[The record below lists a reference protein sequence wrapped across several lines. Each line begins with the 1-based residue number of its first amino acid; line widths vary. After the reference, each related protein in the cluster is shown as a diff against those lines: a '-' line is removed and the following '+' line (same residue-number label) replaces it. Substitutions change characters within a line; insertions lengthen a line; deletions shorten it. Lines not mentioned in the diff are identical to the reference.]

1 MVREMEDKMTELDK
15 FIRSIGDG
23 EKLYDNSPLIK
34 YLECL
39 PKERT
44 PKVIITST
52 PHMGR
57 TYLYDSWLNSKI
69 VKTQE

>member
-1 MVREMEDKMTELDK
+1 MTELNK
-15 FIRSIGDG
+15 FIRLISDG
-23 EKLYDNSPLIK
+23 EKLYNNSHLMK
-34 YLECL
+34 YLEGL

>member
-1 MVREMEDKMTELDK
+1 MTNLQK
-15 FIRSIGDG
+15 FINSI
-23 EKLYDNSPLIK
+23 YDSDTLHNNSSLMK
-34 YLECL
+34 YLEGL